1 VTQGRFRNDLGTL
14 DADHADMKDATGT
27 RHTSTRTAG
36 RLGWLLFAAAVLL
49 FVPAVVLNLRRPQY
63 ADLAYTTGGLVL
75 ELAVLLFGW
84 FGALIVSRQPRH
96 PIGWILCAFGLVAG
110 MAAFTS
116 EYAIYGLR
124 SHPGAVPG
132 GAALAWVAAWM
143 FPFYLAL
150 LAALLLLFPTGR
162 PPSPR
167 WRWVL
172 WSAGIGNALAVVSL
186 LSSLWP
192 RRGLALLQPGG
203 PEVGGVL
210 GTLYNVGYWV
220 ALVAVLAAVASLV
233 VRLRRAR
240 GVERQQL
247 KWVVY
252 AVVMVGCF
260 TLLME
265 AANLLDRSELAADV
279 MYALLI
285 ALIPVPVGMAILRYR
300 LYDIDRL
307 INRTLVYGLLTALL
321 AGIYAGAVLVLGQG
335 FGGVG
340 ENPPSWVVAA
350 ATLAVAALFQPARR
364 RIQAAV
370 DRRFNRRKYDAARTV
385 EAFSARLR
393 DEIDLDTLS
402 AELLAV
408 VDQTMQPT
416 KASLWLRSPTRATH
430 DRSDVVTHRPT

>member
-1 VTQGRFRNDLGTL
+1 L
-14 DADHADMKDATGT
+14 
-27 RHTSTRTAG
+27 AG
-36 RLGWLLFAAAVLL
+36 
-49 FVPAVVLNLRRPQY
+49 
-63 ADLAYTTGGLVL
+63 
-75 ELAVLLFGW
+75 
-84 FGALIVSRQPRH
+84 
-96 PIGWILCAFGLVAG
+96 
-110 MAAFTS
+110 
-116 EYAIYGLR
+116 
-124 SHPGAVPG
+124 
-132 GAALAWVAAWM
+132 
-143 FPFYLAL
+143 
-150 LAALLLLFPTGR
+150 LLLLFPTGR

-186 LSSLWP
+186 VSSLWP
-192 RRGLALLQPGG
+192 RRGLALLQRGG
-203 PEVGGVL
+203 PEAGGVL

-252 AVVMVGCF
+252 AVVMAGCF

-265 AANLLDRSELAADV
+265 APNLIDRSELAADV

-321 AGIYAGAVLVLGQG
+321 AGVYAGAVLVLGQV
-335 FGGVG
+335 FGAVG
-340 ENPPSWVVAA
+340 GDPPSWAVAG

-364 RIQAAV
+364 RIQQVV
-370 DRRFNRRKYDAARTV
+370 DRRFNRRKYDAAKTV
-385 EAFSARLR
+385 EAFSVRLR
-393 DEIDLDTLS
+393 DELDLDALT

-408 VDQTMQPT
+408 VNQTMQPT
-416 KASLWLRSPTRATH
+416 GVWLWLRSPPMAPRAPLGPGSASRTA
-430 DRSDVVTHRPT
+430 DRA

>member
-1 VTQGRFRNDLGTL
+1 
-14 DADHADMKDATGT
+14 MKDVTGT
-27 RHTSTRTAG
+27 RDTSTRTAG

-63 ADLAYTTGGLVL
+63 DDLAYTTGVLVL

-132 GAALAWVAAWM
+132 GAALAWVSAWM

-150 LAALLLLFPTGR
+150 LAALLVLFPTGR

-172 WSAGIGNALAVVSL
+172 WAAGIGNALAVVGL

-192 RRGLALLQPGG
+192 RRGLALLQGEG
-203 PEVGGVL
+203 PQAGGVL

-220 ALVAVLAAVASLV
+220 GMVAVLAAVASLV
-233 VRLRRAR
+233 VRFRRAR

-247 KWVVY
+247 KWVAY

-260 TLLME
+260 TLLVE
-265 AANLLDRSELAADV
+265 AANLIDRLELAADV
-279 MYALLI
+279 MFALVI
-285 ALIPVPVGMAILRYR
+285 VLIPVPVGLAILRYR

-321 AGIYAGAVLVLGQG
+321 ASIYAGAVLVLGQV

-340 ENPPSWVVAA
+340 EDPPSWIVAG

-364 RIQAAV
+364 RIQSIV
-370 DRRFNRRKYDAARTV
+370 DRRFNRHKYNAAQTIQ
-385 EAFSARLR
+385 AFSTRLR
-393 DEIDLDTLS
+393 EQVDLNTLS
-402 AELLAV
+402 SELLAV
-408 VDQTMQPT
+408 VDHTMAPT
-416 KASLWLRSPTRATH
+416 RVSLWLRPPPPGSSAPARGKA
-430 DRSDVVTHRPT
+430 RPTTWAH

>member
-1 VTQGRFRNDLGTL
+1 
-14 DADHADMKDATGT
+14 
-27 RHTSTRTAG
+27 
-36 RLGWLLFAAAVLL
+36 VLL

-84 FGALIVSRQPRH
+84 FGALIISRHPRH

-132 GAALAWVAAWM
+132 GAALAWIAAWM

-150 LAALLLLFPTGR
+150 LAGLLLLFPTGR

-172 WSAGIGNALAVVSL
+172 WSAGIDNALAVVSL
-186 LSSLWP
+186 VSSLWP
-192 RRGLALLQPGG
+192 RRGLALLQRGG
-203 PEVGGVL
+203 PEAGGVL

-252 AVVMVGCF
+252 AVVMAGCF

-265 AANLLDRSELAADV
+265 APNLIDRSELAADV

-321 AGIYAGAVLVLGQG
+321 AGVYAGAVLVLGQV
-335 FGGVG
+335 FGAVG
-340 ENPPSWVVAA
+340 GDPPSWAVAG

-364 RIQAAV
+364 RIQQVV
-370 DRRFNRRKYDAARTV
+370 DRRFNRRKYDAAKTV
-385 EAFSARLR
+385 EAFSVRLR
-393 DEIDLDTLS
+393 DELDLDALT

-408 VDQTMQPT
+408 VNQTMQPT
-416 KASLWLRSPTRATH
+416 GVWLWLRSPPMAPRAPLGPGSASRTA
-430 DRSDVVTHRPT
+430 DRA